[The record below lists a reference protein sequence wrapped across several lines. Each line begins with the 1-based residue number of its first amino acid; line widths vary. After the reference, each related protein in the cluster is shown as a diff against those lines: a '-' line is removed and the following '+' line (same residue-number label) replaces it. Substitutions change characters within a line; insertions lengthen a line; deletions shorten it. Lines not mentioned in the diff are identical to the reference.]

1 MSFDVEQI
9 AQDMLAAARPILK
22 DKAPEISEIAESEFK
37 KIAQT
42 LETIASSLLVNK
54 INEAQARILIDMQKS
69 ATRAVLLMAAGLS
82 LLVVEASINAALGV
96 VRAAV
101 NGVVKFAL
109 V

>member
-1 MSFDVEQI
+1 MSLDIEKI
-9 AQDMLAAARPILK
+9 AKDMLAAGWPILR
-22 DKAPEISEIAESEFK
+22 DKAPEIGEIAEGEFK

-42 LETIASSLLVNK
+42 LGAIASSLLAKK
-54 INEAQARILIDMQKS
+54 INEAQARILIDMQRS

-82 LLVVEASINAALGV
+82 LLIVEASINAALDV

-101 NGVVKFAL
+101 NGVVTFAL